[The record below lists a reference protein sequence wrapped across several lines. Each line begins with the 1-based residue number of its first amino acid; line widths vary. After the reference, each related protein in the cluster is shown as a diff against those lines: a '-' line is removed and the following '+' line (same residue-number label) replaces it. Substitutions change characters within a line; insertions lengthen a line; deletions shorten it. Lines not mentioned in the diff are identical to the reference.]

1 MPKVPRFAE
10 AGAKG
15 NMGYV
20 TIRSAEESDAQALAQ
35 IAIMAGHGL
44 MELLYEGLL
53 PGKSLMD
60 TIIERRI
67 FAPRS
72 FSTLA
77 RWRVATDASG
87 DILGGLNSY
96 SHDVM
101 MAAPPDP
108 LLDES
113 RLKPIAALS
122 EMEARAV
129 DSYYI
134 NMIAVFPE
142 YRGSGGGFALMQEAE
157 RLARKENLRR
167 ISLCTFENDPSLLR
181 YYRRQGF
188 EVHATCPI
196 GQHPAFQ
203 TDGNFVLM
211 MRELDD

>member
-1 MPKVPRFAE
+1 
-10 AGAKG
+10 
-15 NMGYV
+15 MGYLK
-20 TIRSAEESDAQALAQ
+20 IRNAEKTDAQALAQ
-35 IAIMAGHGL
+35 IADMAGHGL
-44 MELLYEGLL
+44 MQLLYEGLL
-53 PGKSLMD
+53 PGKSVID

-77 RWRVATDASG
+77 RWRVATDVSG
-87 DILGGLNSY
+87 NILGGLNSY
-96 SHDVM
+96 PHDVM

-122 EMEARAV
+122 EMEASAV
-129 DSYYI
+129 NSYYLNI
-134 NMIAVFPE
+134 IAVFPE

-157 RLARKENLRR
+157 RLAREENLRR

-181 YYRRQGF
+181 FYRRQGF
-188 EVHATCPI
+188 EVRATCPI

-203 TDGNFVLM
+203 MDGNLM
-211 MRELDD
+211 MREL